1 MSGFQEIYET
11 YSRPVYRFLLSL
23 TRNENAAEDLLQEVF
38 YQALL
43 HIDRFEGRSSLYT
56 WLCQIGKNAWLKE
69 CRKHRRDGMC
79 SMENVADM
87 AACEPTP
94 EEQVIERET
103 RMRVRQ
109 AVLRLSDPYKDVFIL
124 HAYGGVKLKEI
135 AEMYE
140 KSEAWARVTYYRAKQ
155 MIVQEVSK

>member
-11 YSRPVYRFLLSL
+11 YSRPVYRFLLAL
-23 TRNENAAEDLLQEVF
+23 TRNETMAEDLLQDVF

-43 HIDRFEGRSSLYT
+43 HIDQFEGRSSLYT

-69 CRKHRRDGMC
+69 CRRYKHHELC
-79 SMENVADM
+79 PMEEVANM
-87 AACEPTP
+87 AAGGPTP
-94 EEQVIERET
+94 EEQAIQREQ

-109 AVLRLSDPYKDVFIL
+109 AVLRLNDPYKDVFIL
-124 HAYGGVKLKEI
+124 HTYGDIKLKEI

-155 MIVQEVSK
+155 RIVQEVSK